1 MSESERKQE
10 EAAEAAEAEE
20 HAHQAVEHAAVHV
33 YTLYLHCIYMCV
45 CVYIYIYTYIYIHTY
60 TYMAQD
66 ERRRWR
72 RKLSARTAK
81 GQPVMQYQM
90 EHILRKLRRQELG
103 RGPADERE
111 EEPLDLQGEP
121 VPELMTRE

>member
-1 MSESERKQE
+1 M
-10 EAAEAAEAEE
+10 
-20 HAHQAVEHAAVHV
+20 
-33 YTLYLHCIYMCV
+33 Y
-45 CVYIYIYTYIYIHTY
+45 VYIFIHTS
-60 TYMAQD
+60 MAQD